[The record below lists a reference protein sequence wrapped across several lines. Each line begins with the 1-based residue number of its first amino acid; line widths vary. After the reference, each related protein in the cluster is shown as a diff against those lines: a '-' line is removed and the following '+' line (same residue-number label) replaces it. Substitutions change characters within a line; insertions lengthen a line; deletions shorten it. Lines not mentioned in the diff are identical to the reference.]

1 MLKVKLPDGSL
12 RQFDEPVRVI
22 DVANSIS
29 GRLAKASLAAV
40 VDGHTVGVDF
50 QLPCEGEIG
59 LRLLTKKDPEA
70 LGVMRHSCAHVMARA
85 VMRLFDGV
93 QLAFGPTTEN
103 GFYYDIGLERSI
115 SETDFAAIEAEM
127 AKIIK
132 ADEPFERIVEP
143 RSQAV
148 EICRDL
154 RQPLKVEHIET
165 GLADQPT
172 LSFYRQ
178 GEFIDLCRGPHV
190 PSAGVI
196 GEFKLLSVA
205 GAYWKGDASRQQL
218 QRLYGTA
225 WFSKQELD
233 NYLRMVEEA
242 KRRDHRVLG
251 KQLELFTT
259 SSLVGPGL
267 ILWLPKGATVRG
279 LLEGFVREEL
289 FRRGYEPVYTPNIG
303 RVEMYETSGHF
314 PYYRD
319 AQFMPI
325 FGHDAGQLVDFLI
338 RKLDAS
344 DKSTTHDLTPEAEE
358 RLIEAARIAGFD
370 ADYQTAEP
378 VETKLAKL
386 KTWGRQHERY
396 LLKPMNCPHHIMIY
410 KSKPRSYR
418 DLPVRLAEFGTVYRY
433 EQSGELGGLTRVRGF
448 TQDDAH
454 LFCTE
459 EQVAD
464 EFLGC
469 LEMTQYILRT
479 LGLNDYR
486 VRLGFRDPTSDK
498 YVGGDESWR
507 RAEAALESVC
517 RGVDLPHL
525 EITRGEAA
533 FYGPKADFMV
543 ADCIGREWQLGTVQL
558 DYNLPSAERF
568 ALEYIGPDNKPH
580 RPVMIH
586 RAPLGS
592 MERFMGVLIEHFA
605 GAFPLW
611 LAPEQARVLIVS
623 EKSEAYARQI
633 EARLK
638 QAGMR
643 VTGDYRAEKLG
654 AKIRDAQLKLIP
666 YMFVVGEKDMA
677 AGTVS
682 LRDRIDGDLGAMPLE
697 AALARLRD
705 EIEKKTIR
713 QQAKLVSA
721 GLSGGEQ
728 NEY

>member
-12 RQFDEPVRVI
+12 REYSSGKTAG
-22 DVANSIS
+22 DVAQDIS
-29 GRLAKASLAAV
+29 PRLAKAALAAQ
-40 VDGHTVGVDF
+40 VDGRTVGLDYT
-50 QLPCEGEIG
+50 LPEGGEIS

-93 QLAFGPTTEN
+93 QLAFGPTIEN
-103 GFYYDIGLERSI
+103 GFYYDIGLDRPI
-115 SETDFAAIEAEM
+115 SEADFPSIEAEM
-127 AKIIK
+127 KKIVK
-132 ADEPFERIVEP
+132 EDEAFERLVEP
-143 RSQAV
+143 REKAV

-154 RQPLKVEHIET
+154 HQPLKVEHIET
-165 GLADQPT
+165 GLKDQST

-190 PSAGVI
+190 PSAGAI

-205 GAYWKGDASRQQL
+205 GAYWKGDATREQL

-225 WFSKQELD
+225 WFSKQELED
-233 NYLRMVEEA
+233 YLRMVEEA

-259 SSLVGPGL
+259 NQLVGSGL
-267 ILWLPKGATVRG
+267 ILWLPKGAIVRG
-279 LLEGFVREEL
+279 LLETFVRDEL
-289 FRRGYEPVYTPNIG
+289 FKRGYEPVYTPNIG
-303 RVEMYETSGHF
+303 RVELYQISGHY
-314 PYYRD
+314 PYYAD
-319 AQFMPI
+319 SQFKPI
-325 FGHDAGQLVDFLI
+325 VMSEDE
-338 RKLDAS
+338 K
-344 DKSTTHDLTPEAEE
+344 
-358 RLIEAARIAGFD
+358 
-370 ADYQTAEP
+370 
-378 VETKLAKL
+378 
-386 KTWGRQHERY
+386 Y
-396 LLKPMNCPHHIMIY
+396 LLKPMNCPHHVMIY

-433 EQSGELGGLTRVRGF
+433 EQSGELGGMTRVRGF

-459 EQVAD
+459 EQVAE
-464 EFLGC
+464 EFRGC
-469 LEMTQYILRT
+469 LEMTQHILQV

-486 VRLGFRDPTSDK
+486 VRLGFRDPASDK

-507 RAEAALESVC
+507 RAEEALERVC
-517 RGVDLPHL
+517 REMNLPHL
-525 EITRGEAA
+525 EISRGEAA

-568 ALEYIGPDNKPH
+568 ALEYIGQDNTPH

-592 MERFMGVLIEHFA
+592 MERFIGVLIEHFA

-611 LAPEQARVLIVS
+611 LAPEQVRVLIVS
-623 EKSEAYARQI
+623 EKSEAYARKV

-638 QAGMR
+638 EAGFR
-643 VTGDYRAEKLG
+643 VTGDYRPEKLG

-682 LRDRIDGDLGAMPLE
+682 VRDRIDGDLGAMPVE
-697 AALARLRD
+697 AAVAKLQQEVQA
-705 EIEKKTIR
+705 KTIR

-721 GLSGGEQ
+721 GLAGSAEKH
-728 NEY
+728 EY